1 MKKLF
6 LLSIVLVSQAAFAQ
20 ELVWSNSFETADDL
34 QGWTLHDLNNNGN
47 GWIQGKNI
55 YHNGTAMA
63 YGTSGTIRHSINL
76 VPSGTAANF
85 ATENDWITSPEIDL
99 SSASGTVTLAAYVGR
114 QRASQ
119 AAVARDLYIYVS
131 TPQKPVPSLADF
143 QALAVDANGN
153 DLPNPYKIKGGYTEN
168 PFPADLTQFVES
180 LVDLSAFAGKKIYI
194 GIWSNRKSAG
204 SNIQNIN
211 IDEMAIY
218 ASSVTL
224 STKDVKKNEIVT
236 KIAENP
242 AKDFL
247 RLKLN
252 PALKENKITI
262 VIYNKAGQ
270 KVITVPYSG
279 AIHIAGLPEG
289 VYTAEVTDGKTTE
302 HLNFIKR

>member
-6 LLSIVLVSQAAFAQ
+6 LLSVVLVSQAAAAQ

-34 QGWTLHDLNNNGN
+34 QGWTIHDLNNNGN
-47 GWIQGKNI
+47 AWSQGKNI
-55 YHNGTAMA
+55 YHNGTTMA

-85 ATENDWITSPEIDL
+85 ASENDWIISPEIDL
-99 SSASGTVTLAAYVGR
+99 SSASGTITLTADVGR

-119 AAVARDLYIYVS
+119 ATVARDLYIYVS
-131 TPQKPVPSLADF
+131 TPQKPVPGLADF
-143 QALAVDANGN
+143 QALAVDTNGN

-168 PFPADLTQFVES
+168 PFPADLTQFVQS

-218 ASSVTL
+218 ASSLTL
-224 STKDVKKNEIVT
+224 NTKDVKKKENLTRI
-236 KIAENP
+236 IENP
-242 AKDFL
+242 VKEYL
-247 RLKLN
+247 QLQLN
-252 PALKENKITI
+252 PELKENMTMIG
-262 VIYNKAGQ
+262 IYNTAGQ
-270 KVITVPYSG
+270 KVLTAPYSKSVNIAALPTG
-279 AIHIAGLPEG
+279 AYIL
-289 VYTAEVTDGKTTE
+289 EVTDGKISE
-302 HLNFIKR
+302 KLKLIRK